1 VDQLEILRERLYE
14 MIKLGDVNG
23 ILKVS
28 QELDSLVLKYME
40 KKLNYKRKLA

>member
-1 VDQLEILRERLYE
+1 MEQMEILREKLYE

-28 QELDSLVLKYME
+28 HELDALVLKYM
-40 KKLNYKRKLA
+40 KINFNQKLA